1 MPTNFI
7 TPNATIAYHAHQ
19 LDAIDWMI
27 GRESPSASYFRG
39 GVEGDEMGL
48 GKTYT
53 TIGLLLNNPVPDTL
67 ILVPPSLEH
76 QWRKALEESSISY
89 RILLAGKSGFTTV
102 AGSRDF
108 CATLCTY
115 DRAVNRIDL
124 INETH
129 YDRLVCDEGHVF
141 KNGKSTRRFRTLSTI
156 VAPRRWILTGTP
168 VHNDKSDFKNLCV
181 FLGCKQALTTEGLT
195 KVADAVMV
203 RRVVS
208 DVSEAVESMPE
219 APVHYVH
226 PVKMP
231 EGSEERVV
239 FDALVARLDSAI
251 EAHAR
256 TWIILK
262 LYLRIRQ
269 FIADPAIYV
278 NAMNREYKGKYT
290 RPAWTGT
297 RSKMAAFRQYMS
309 TTTKV
314 PTIVF
319 TNFREELE
327 EADRILTGLG
337 FRTFSV
343 QGGMSADS
351 RAAAIEESKVAAA
364 AGEPTVI
371 LVQIVAGG
379 CGLNLQHCHR
389 VVMLSSHWNPAIVD
403 QAIARAYRMGQSSRV
418 EVHHFVL
425 ADDAELNI
433 DRKIAS
439 AHGRKRQA
447 AVEVHSKLI
456 TESAIEY
463 EALRDIL
470 DNSIELPEE
479 DYEGEDPTPVT
490 STTETTVGMGVAA
503 VAIVAPLASVA
514 TVAPMT

>member
-7 TPNATIAYHAHQ
+7 TPNTSITYHDHQ

-27 GRESPSASYFRG
+27 GRETPSARYFRG
-39 GVEGDEMGL
+39 GLEGDEMGL

-76 QWRKALEESSISY
+76 QWSKALLESSIPY
-89 RILLAGKSGFTTV
+89 RILQAGKSGFTAV

-108 CATLCTY
+108 RATLCTY

-129 YDRLVCDEGHVF
+129 YDRLVCDEGHIF
-141 KNGKSTRRFRTLSTI
+141 KNGQKTRRFRTLSTI
-156 VAPRRWILTGTP
+156 KAPRRWILTGTP
-168 VHNDKSDFKNLCV
+168 VHNTKSDFKNLCV

-219 APVHYVH
+219 APIHYVH
-226 PVKMP
+226 PVEMP
-231 EGSEERVV
+231 GGSEEQVV

-290 RPAWTGT
+290 RPAWSGT
-297 RSKMAAFRQYMS
+297 HSKMSAFRQYMS

-327 EADRILTGLG
+327 EAERILGIIG

-351 RAAAIEESKVAAA
+351 RAAAIEESKTAAA

-389 VVMLSSHWNPAIVD
+389 VIMLSSHWNPAIVD

-418 EVHHFVL
+418 EVHHFLL

-439 AHGRKRQA
+439 AHGKKRQA
-447 AVEVHSKLI
+447 AVEVHGKLV

-479 DYEGEDPTPVT
+479 EDLGEDPTPVG
-490 STTETTVGMGVAA
+490 SVPEDTVGTGV
-503 VAIVAPLASVA
+503 VALAPVAPI